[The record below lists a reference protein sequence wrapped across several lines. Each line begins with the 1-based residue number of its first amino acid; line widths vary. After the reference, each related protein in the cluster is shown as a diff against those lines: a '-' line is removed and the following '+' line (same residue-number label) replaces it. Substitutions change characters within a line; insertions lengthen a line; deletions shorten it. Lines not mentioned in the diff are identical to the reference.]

1 VPLRGT
7 ALCTAVVLMVAIGGA
22 ATVAD
27 AAPASAHCTSVRLTR
42 FYKPAA
48 NGTFGAFGITATGTT
63 CVTAR
68 SIASTYVRNPFSVDS
83 PKHRTKKVSGW
94 TCTWR
99 DNDRVSQQVSVTC
112 TKRAARIAF
121 ADRLPNG

>member
-7 ALCTAVVLMVAIGGA
+7 ALCTATVVLLGGA
-22 ATVAD
+22 TAIAA
-27 AAPASAHCTSVRLTR
+27 AAPATAHCASVRTTR
-42 FYKPAA
+42 FYKPSAT
-48 NGTFGAFGITATGTT
+48 GTFGAYGITATGTT
-63 CVTAR
+63 CATAR
-68 SIASTYVRNPFSVDS
+68 SIAGTYARNPFSVDS
-83 PKHRTKKVSGW
+83 PKHPTKKVSGW